1 MCGILGALYTRSV
14 FWYNGE
20 MSLVDVN
27 LTDELAV
34 LSDDESAF
42 LREADRRIN
51 EYLDGRRERNVY
63 GFVPSDFVAVHSA
76 LRAVAD
82 GSIAPGAMFCEWGSG
97 LGVVASLAAMLG
109 FDAWGIEIDR
119 DLVAESETLAE
130 EFDLPVSFVCG
141 NFIPPGGEACADDVD
156 EPAWLAMGG
165 GDAYDEMG
173 LDPEDFDVIFAYPWP
188 GEEQVIAE
196 MFDRHAAVGAVL
208 LTYHGLEGVRLRR
221 KLLDGAGR
229 LT

>member
-1 MCGILGALYTRSV
+1 
-14 FWYNGE
+14 

-27 LTDELAV
+27 LPDALEAVGDE
-34 LSDDESAF
+34 ESAF

-51 EYLDGRRERNVY
+51 EYLDARSDRNGH

-76 LRAVAD
+76 MRAIAD
-82 GSIAPGAMFCEWGSG
+82 GPVAPGNTFCEWGSG

-119 DLVAESETLAE
+119 DLVATSEALAD

-141 NFIPPGGEACADDVD
+141 NFIPPGGDVCADDMG

-165 GDAYDEMG
+165 ANAYDEMA

-188 GEEQVIAE
+188 GEERVIAE

-208 LTYHGLEGVRLRR
+208 LTYHGLAGMRLRR
-221 KLLDGAGR
+221 KLLDGPVANYP
-229 LT
+229 